1 MNANCYINIV
11 DGLDYTKNVSL
22 ENRKNK
28 YIF

>member
-11 DGLDYTKNVSL
+11 DGLDHTKNLSL